1 MIESL
6 QASERQQTEVR
17 QQEIAGYTMAMSLIQ
32 SLLTSVRT
40 QISRITGTTIIQEE
54 PFDAV
59 VVPGL
64 TTLFDV
70 ALYNT
75 YEGQL
80 TATVTSGHNLLHTW
94 IDIKHQAIKIL
105 NLLQKYH
112 DMDEMNKINLFHR
125 HNHNAIRTTTTPQQ
139 YTMIHNTVTATRYHA
154 LEVLARTC
162 VDVACDAI
170 QRLTTDRWAD
180 TANLSWSA
188 ADAAVHY
195 DNHTNLPNDTNHNT
209 TNNNNNKGGK
219 NNSSN
224 NNNNNNNNAS
234 TSNNNNNN
242 TSASM
247 SAMVTSLLESAN
259 DTGRRFGSHVTTSS
273 MGASGGGN
281 NNNASTVV
289 YRSTDCWES
298 PRLVCP
304 DYIWADD
311 AANHAQRIVRLLF
324 KNHYVVSNLDMNP
337 PNNNNNNVNLTAISS
352 SNSDELMDDDA
363 FYTNGPF
370 ITFLP
375 VINTKIEQEASLLL
389 LAVTR
394 DLPSRLVQFRASI
407 EADAIVMKRL
417 YLVKLEY
424 RAPFRTFLESHQ
436 SLQRAPSLTLVMEYL
451 QYPKNKLEEHRNVCK
466 DNLQQLLM
474 QPYLVEALA
483 LEKKC
488 EEYELAMTETLY
500 GFSELSRYLL
510 LKRACI
516 IPPLE
521 DEEDS
526 FSCHMAQLRVTIRR
540 LKGILCRKA
549 GTDIST
555 GIRPLLLD
563 LQGIPRDEER
573 YDKSI
578 VPSYFVTVKDFDR
591 RLDLFILQLQTLR
604 KLCVYTKRHCFFRSD
619 KKVELEIPASIVR
632 GCETFDE
639 ELFRCHCVDWF
650 SMIRRQHEIFQQH
663 RNFDE
668 IAEQIRKAE
677 IQLSLAAATNQSL
690 DVVRVRLETL
700 ESDREKRYQVMKEI
714 VEDLCLRE
722 MNLQVHLTPP
732 MTEKAMALQPTS
744 AFGIFG
750 RALQMAGE
758 ALPLG

>member
-1 MIESL
+1 
-6 QASERQQTEVR
+6 
-17 QQEIAGYTMAMSLIQ
+17 MAMSLIQ
-32 SLLTSVRT
+32 SLLASVST
-40 QISRITGTTIIQEE
+40 QISRITGTTILQEE
-54 PFDAV
+54 PFDVIA
-59 VVPGL
+59 VPGL

-80 TATVTSGHNLLHTW
+80 TATVTSGHNLLHTL

-125 HNHNAIRTTTTPQQ
+125 HNNHNGIHAKTQPN
-139 YTMIHNTVTATRYHA
+139 YPMLHNTVTTTRYHA

-162 VDVACDAI
+162 VDVACDTI
-170 QRLTTDRWAD
+170 QRLTTDRCAD

-195 DNHTNLPNDTNHNT
+195 DNNTNMPNDTNRNS
-209 TNNNNNKGGK
+209 NNNNNIKGGK
-219 NNSSN
+219 NNSSSN
-224 NNNNNNNNAS
+224 NNNNNTIGSNNAGTS
-234 TSNNNNNN
+234 SNNNNNN

-259 DTGRRFGSHVTTSS
+259 DTGRRFGSHVTTTS
-273 MGASGGGN
+273 MGASGGGGGSSGG
-281 NNNASTVV
+281 NNASTVV

-311 AANHAQRIVRLLF
+311 AANHAQRIVRLLL
-324 KNHYVVSNLDMNP
+324 KNHYVVSNLDMNQ
-337 PNNNNNNVNLTAISS
+337 PNNSNNNSANLTAISS
-352 SNSDELMDDDA
+352 SNSDELMDDDT

-375 VINTKIEQEASLLL
+375 VINTKIEQEASVLL

-436 SLQRAPSLTLVMEYL
+436 SLQRAPSLSLVMKYL
-451 QYPKNKLEEHRNVCK
+451 QYPKSKLEEHRTVCK

-488 EEYELAMTETLY
+488 EEYELAMMETLY
-500 GFSELSRYLL
+500 GFSELARYLL

-521 DEEDS
+521 NEEGS
-526 FSCHMAQLRVTIRR
+526 FPCHMVQLRVTIRR
-540 LKGILCRKA
+540 LKSILCRKA
-549 GTDIST
+549 GPDIST

-578 VPSYFVTVKDFDR
+578 DPSYFVTVKDFDR
-591 RLDLFILQLQTLR
+591 RLDSFILQLQTLR
-604 KLCVYTKRHCFFRSD
+604 KLCVYRKRHCFFRSD
-619 KKVELEIPASIVR
+619 KKVELEIPSSIVR
-632 GCETFDE
+632 GCEAFDE

-650 SMIRRQHEIFQQH
+650 SMIRRQGEIFQQH
-663 RNFDE
+663 HNFDE

-722 MNLQVHLTPP
+722 MNLRVNVTPP
-732 MTEKAMALQPTS
+732 MTEKALALQPTS
-744 AFGIFG
+744 AVGIFG